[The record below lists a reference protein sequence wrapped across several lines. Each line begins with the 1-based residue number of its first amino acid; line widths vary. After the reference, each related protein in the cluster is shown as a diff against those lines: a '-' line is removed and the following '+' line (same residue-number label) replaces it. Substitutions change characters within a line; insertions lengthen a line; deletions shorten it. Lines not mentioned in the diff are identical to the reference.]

1 MNQLQTETMMTQSEL
16 VKFFYANTQAMR
28 GNIVTRTPVKMNK
41 KDVATK
47 SIENPHGAIY
57 KVQTINVELNPKY
70 EMQVNTARM
79 LEGKEQDFEA
89 EARKWGVHVN
99 GGIIEKNGQLYL
111 NTIEES
117 RIGEAVYETENG
129 VEVSYNDLRAFIP
142 AYKSAPKQ
150 GLDGDVKVRTFKL
163 ENVIGMFIPSLKV
176 RYVGK

>member
-1 MNQLQTETMMTQSEL
+1 MQVLTTQSEL
-16 VKFFYANTQAMR
+16 VRFFYDNTAAVR

-47 SIENPHGAIY
+47 QIENPHGAIY

-89 EARKWGVHVN
+89 EARKWGVRVN

-111 NTIEES
+111 NTIEEDK
-117 RIGEAVYETENG
+117 IGSPVYETEDG
-129 VEVSYNDLRAFIP
+129 TEVKYDDLKPFIP
-142 AYKSAPKQ
+142 AYKPAPKQ
-150 GLDGDVKVRTFKL
+150 GLESDVKVRTFKL
-163 ENVIGMFIPSLKV
+163 ENVIGMFIPSLQV
-176 RYVGK
+176 RYNPNK